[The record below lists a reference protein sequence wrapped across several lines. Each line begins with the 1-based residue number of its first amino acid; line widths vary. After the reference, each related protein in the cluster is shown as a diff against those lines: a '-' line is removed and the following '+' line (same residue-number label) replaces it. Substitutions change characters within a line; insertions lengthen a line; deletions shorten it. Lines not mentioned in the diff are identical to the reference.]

1 MNSVKCLKNS
11 SHFNE
16 IEHSL
21 LKLRLLHGN
30 GSRTSFLFLK
40 NDIYLSINKIT
51 LNITFKFPLSSYF
64 RKFLLYIH
72 LLYILVKSTIIA
84 FPGSN
89 LQRVY
94 VSLIVACKRQ
104 IVLQLIITHL
114 SKPSIFLHF
123 CRSYDLFKL
132 PFGL

>member
-1 MNSVKCLKNS
+1 MFKKFFTFQFTLKTT
-11 SHFNE
+11 
-16 IEHSL
+16 ITA
-21 LKLRLLHGN
+21 
-30 GSRTSFLFLK
+30 SRTSFLFLK
-40 NDIYLSINKIT
+40 NDIYLSIHKIT

-94 VSLIVACKRQ
+94 VSLIVRQ